1 MKLFMSE
8 YADINTKKLSL
19 FEFRNYVNSCIV
31 SLFFSRRDLIVT
43 PNCKVDPEDVDSDE
57 YKQYVYKT
65 TVKKQKNGLKLK
77 VLVLLNLKKYLVK
90 ICCKRLTTQRFYI
103 I

>member
-1 MKLFMSE
+1 MSE

-57 YKQYVYKT
+57 YKPVSYT
-65 TVKKQKNGLKLK
+65 HH
-77 VLVLLNLKKYLVK
+77 LNLPDWAREKLEKLQNTGPEEEQTGG
-90 ICCKRLTTQRFYI
+90 INLN
-103 I
+103 